1 MTALTR
7 SFTPLRNADFRRW
20 FGGQVVSLS
29 GNWMQMVGEI
39 WLVLSLTNSALAVGL
54 VPALQFAPVLLI
66 APFGGVLVD
75 RLPKRQLLLTT
86 QALMS
91 IPALI
96 LFAAVELGSPGVWL
110 VYALVVVRGTINAI
124 DNPARQSFLPEL
136 VGVEEVPRAIALNSA
151 LISSA
156 RIFGP
161 ALAGLSIATVG
172 VAPCFL
178 ANAVSFLAVLLALWR
193 MKGPF
198 RTAPRAPREPGQ
210 LRAGLHYA
218 WRTPEL
224 RLPLIVMGVVSTFSF
239 NFQSLLPLLA
249 RHTFHGGGGTYGLM
263 TSAMGVGS
271 IVGALGAASRARP
284 TRRLLLASSGALGV
298 LMLAVAAAPDLP
310 LLFVVLVGTGI
321 GSIIFSATA
330 NSMIQVAVDPA
341 MRGRVMSLYAMVF
354 LGSTPIGAPIIG
366 WTAAVA
372 GPRTAMALGGAV
384 AVVAALVPVLWH
396 RLRTVEPEAVPEDE
410 DETVRRWPRVRFRTD
425 QRAA

>member
-20 FGGQVVSLS
+20 FAGQVVSLS
-29 GNWMQMVGEI
+29 GNWMQMVAEV

-54 VPALQFAPVLLI
+54 VPALQFFPVLLA

-75 RLPKRQLLLTT
+75 RLPKRRLLLAT
-86 QALMS
+86 QAAMS

-96 LFAAVELGSPGVWL
+96 LFAAVELGHPELWL
-110 VYALVVVRGTINAI
+110 VYALVLVRGTINAI

-178 ANAVSFLAVLLALWR
+178 ANAVSFAAVLLALWR
-193 MKGPF
+193 MQGPF
-198 RTAPRAPREPGQ
+198 RSAPPVPRSPGQ
-210 LRAGLHYA
+210 LRAGLRYA
-218 WRTPEL
+218 WTTPEL
-224 RLPLIVMGVVSTFSF
+224 RLPLVVMAVVSTFGF

-249 RHTFHGGGGTYGLM
+249 RHSFHGGGGTYGLM

-271 IVGALGAASRARP
+271 IVGALAAASRARP
-284 TRRLLLASSGALGV
+284 TRRLLLASSAALGV
-298 LMLAVAAAPDLP
+298 LMLTVAVAPTLP
-310 LLFVVLVGTGI
+310 LAFAVLVPTGVC
-321 GSIIFSATA
+321 SIVFSATA
-330 NSMIQVAVDPA
+330 NSMVQVAVDPA
-341 MRGRVMSLYAMVF
+341 MRGRVMALYAMVF

-366 WTAAVA
+366 WMAEVG
-372 GPRTAMALGGAV
+372 GPRSAMAFGGA
-384 AVVAALVPVLWH
+384 AAIAAALVPVLY
-396 RLRTVEPEAVPEDE
+396 RRRVESRPAAVAVDE
-410 DETVRRWPRVRFRTD
+410 PAEVRPWPKARFRAD
-425 QRAA
+425 DAAA